1 MSTTN
6 IPPIADDSEN
16 PLIWLGKLALII
28 AASAVLAHFGMRSLP
43 DNRFA
48 SHRDSQNSAD
58 SAWNNNTSHHDRIQ
72 K

>member
-16 PLIWLGKLALII
+16 PLIWIGKLALII

-43 DNRFA
+43 DN
-48 SHRDSQNSAD
+48 
-58 SAWNNNTSHHDRIQ
+58 I
-72 K
+72 KI